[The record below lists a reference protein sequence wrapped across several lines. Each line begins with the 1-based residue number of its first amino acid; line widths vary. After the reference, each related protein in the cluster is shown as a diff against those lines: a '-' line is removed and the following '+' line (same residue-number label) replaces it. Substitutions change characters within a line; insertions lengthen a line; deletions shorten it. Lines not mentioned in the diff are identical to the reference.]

1 MEYWMK
7 GILLAITCISAT
19 LLGAALCLGFE
30 DVGGDF
36 GSTWLEKYGTR
47 APSTFDNPNS
57 LWDWGNAPKGF
68 ALRNGTLY
76 PPGTAPQW
84 YYPFII
90 TDYSPIVLNRS
101 ELTNPQLENL
111 YTTDPWLL
119 AQLTGRPVSIV
130 SEPKGTL
137 F

>member
-1 MEYWMK
+1 MRAM
-7 GILLAITCISAT
+7 LPALAFAAT
-19 LLGAALCLGFE
+19 VALVASLSLGFE
-30 DVGGDF
+30 DVGGDY
-36 GSTWLEKYGTR
+36 GSSWLEKYGTR
-47 APSTFDNPNS
+47 APSTFETPNS

-68 ALRNGTLY
+68 VLRNGTLY

-90 TDYSPIVLNRS
+90 NDYSPIVLNRS
-101 ELTNPQLENL
+101 ELTSPQLENL

-119 AQLTGRPVSIV
+119 AQLTGRPVNIV

>member
-1 MEYWMK
+1 MRA
-7 GILLAITCISAT
+7 ILLAIICISAMV
-19 LLGAALCLGFE
+19 LWVALCLAFE

-36 GSTWLEKYGTR
+36 GSKWLENYGTR
-47 APSTFDNPNS
+47 TSSTFESPNS

-84 YYPFII
+84 YYPFMV
-90 TDYSPIVLNRS
+90 TDYNPIVLNRT
-101 ELTNPQLENL
+101 ELTNSQLGGL

-119 AQLTGRPVSIV
+119 AQLTGRPVNIV